1 MIEIFIGTLP
11 LFAASYLSCLLSAS
25 MLALSGFILVG
36 KKQEFLGATMSQ
48 ASMLGIGIVVVFDWI
63 NAQYL
68 SYVTS
73 ILLACL
79 TSFWVYYK
87 SVHIYASSVTAYLFI
102 FFSAAVYLLGFF
114 F

>member
-63 NAQYL
+63 NAKEGL
-68 SYVTS
+68 RK
-73 ILLACL
+73 IL
-79 TSFWVYYK
+79 
-87 SVHIYASSVTAYLFI
+87 I
-102 FFSAAVYLLGFF
+102 GFF
-114 F
+114 KKIVIADSLAPMVDFTFNNYHDLSL